1 MGLDTNFSSA
11 LKQRYPDWMIQKLV
25 YTNRP
30 FMAMIPKFE
39 DAVGDVVK
47 FPLVYADAQNTSAT
61 FATALAGTSGVQT
74 SAFLVTRK
82 SHYSLASLSNESI
95 EASKN
100 NQGAFLQYLETSVS
114 SAINSLSNQLAMFMY
129 RDGTGAVG
137 VEASDTGSGPTTI
150 TLSDANDIVHF
161 EKGMQVQAW
170 PSGGGVRGAT
180 GTITAVDRINGTFTC
195 TEDLSTWAASDY
207 ISVVGNKDSVISGVS
222 AWIPIGTS
230 ARTTALASSFYGVTR
245 STDDVRLGGVYLDK
259 SGSAIEEGLVDGLN
273 KAIQLGDGNFD
284 VVFMNPMDFS
294 TLEKALGS
302 KVQRVQVSS
311 EIREGGTVRG
321 VVGFN
326 ALEIYYAGGS
336 VKVVAD
342 RFCPKGYAYALTLD
356 TWKMCSIGS
365 AVRLFDGDGL
375 KILRSYNADSIT
387 FRVFSYS
394 NLYCTGPGKNAILKI
409 A

>member
-1 MGLDTNFSSA
+1 MGLDTNFSAA
-11 LKQRYPDWMIQKLV
+11 LKNRYPEWMIQKLV

-30 FMAMIPKFE
+30 FMAMVPKFE
-39 DAVGDVVK
+39 DAVGDVIK
-47 FPLVYADAQNTSAT
+47 FPSIYADIQNTSAD
-61 FATALAGTSGVQT
+61 FATSLAGTSGLQT

-82 SHYSLASLSNESI
+82 SHYSLASLSNETI

-100 NQGAFLQYLETSVS
+100 NQGAFLQYLESSVS
-114 SAINSLSNQLAMFMY
+114 SAINSLSNQMGMLLY
-129 RDGTGAVG
+129 RDGTGAVATH
-137 VEASDTGSGPTTI
+137 ASETGSGPTVV
-150 TLSDANDIVHF
+150 TLGDANDIVNF
-161 EKGMQVQAW
+161 EVGMQVQAW
-170 PSGGGVRGAT
+170 PSGGAVRGAT
-180 GTITAVDRINGTFTC
+180 GKITAIDRVNGTFTC
-195 TEDLSTWAASDY
+195 AEDLSTWTASDY
-207 ISVVGNKDSVISGVS
+207 ISVKGNKDAVISGIQG
-222 AWIPIGTS
+222 WIPIG
-230 ARTTALASSFYGVTR
+230 AGRTAALAASYYGVTR

-259 SGSAIEEGLVDGLN
+259 SGSAIEEGIVDGLN
-273 KAIQLGDGNFD
+273 KAVQIGDGNFD

-311 EIREGGTVRG
+311 EIKEGGTVRG

-336 VKVVAD
+336 VKVMAD
-342 RFCPKGYAYALTLD
+342 RFCPKGYAHALTLD
-356 TWKMCSIGS
+356 TWKLCSIGS

-375 KILRSYNADSIT
+375 KMLRSTNSDSIS
-387 FRVFSYS
+387 FRIFSYS